1 MWKSQTLHCKFPN
14 RGTNKCYLSSNILVG
29 VPFYKF
35 INNSVM
41 GNQGKKVEDTF
52 HSQPCLSFCTIPFHL
67 KGCFCAFRGQAFPDS
82 SKKDTRL
89 WRGFFFPPRRET
101 KARAGYAIVSR
112 IYDLLLNM
120 YRLVF
125 TDSVLFHLP
134 DFHTGCVVS
143 VAKQW
148 KMSVYETVSVVC
160 FSSEV
165 ILGSIMLP
173 ARFSSLVTCTA
184 KTVFSVLL
192 TIMLT

>member
-41 GNQGKKVEDTF
+41 GNQAKKVEDTF

-89 WRGFFFPPRRET
+89 WRGFFFPPDERQKLELAMPLCPESMIFCWT
-101 KARAGYAIVSR
+101 C
-112 IYDLLLNM
+112 
-120 YRLVF
+120 
-125 TDSVLFHLP
+125 TD
-134 DFHTGCVVS
+134 
-143 VAKQW
+143 W
-148 KMSVYETVSVVC
+148 
-160 FSSEV
+160 
-165 ILGSIMLP
+165 
-173 ARFSSLVTCTA
+173 SSL
-184 KTVFSVLL
+184 TVFCFTCL
-192 TIMLT
+192 TSIQAVWFQLPNSERWVFMRQ